1 MEEVFAVERNIRDL
15 LILIAGS
22 FILSIGINYF
32 VIPNQLSEGGVF
44 GITIVTY
51 YLFEWSP
58 GIVNF
63 VLNTTLVVIGYRY
76 FTKRTIIYTIIAII
90 LNSIFLIITEGWGEA
105 MDDRLLAA
113 LFAGLAVGLGIG
125 MIFRAGGTTG
135 GTTILANMMNK
146 LLGTSVGSAMLGLDI
161 LVIAGSAFV
170 IGRER
175 AMYTLISVYIGAKII
190 DMLIEGAEERS
201 AVMIISEKNIELL
214 NAILVQMSRGV
225 TVMEAEGG
233 YTRENRDILYLVINK
248 REIVQ
253 LRKLVEDIDADA
265 YVTVHRVQE
274 VFRSGYKG
282 RKA

>member
-1 MEEVFAVERNIRDL
+1 MQRNIRDL
-15 LILIAGS
+15 IILIAGS
-22 FILSIGINYF
+22 FILSFGINYF

-58 GIVNF
+58 ALVNF
-63 VLNTTLVVIGYRY
+63 VLNTSLVAFGYRY
-76 FTKRTIIYTIIAII
+76 FTKRTTIYTVIAII
-90 LNSIFLIITEGWGEA
+90 LNSLFLHITVGWGEA

-135 GTTILANMMNK
+135 GTTILANIMHK
-146 LLGTSVGSAMLGLDI
+146 LFGTSVGTAMLALDI
-161 LVIAGSAFV
+161 LVIVGSAFV

-201 AVMIISEKNIELL
+201 AVMIISEKNIQLL
-214 NAILVQMSRGV
+214 NVILKQMSRGV
-225 TVMEAEGG
+225 TIMEAQGG
-233 YTRENRDILYLVINK
+233 YSRENRDILYLVINK

-253 LRKLVEDIDADA
+253 LRKLIEDNDPNA

-274 VFRSGYKG
+274 IFRSGYKG
-282 RKA
+282 KNS